1 MTRVYH
7 AHAGFMT
14 YLLIV
19 VLIYIALCFVAPD
32 TANQVLIDLHKLTMA
47 VKV

>member
-1 MTRVYH
+1 MTRVIH
-7 AHAGFMT
+7 VHAGFMT

-19 VLIYIALCFVAPD
+19 VLIFIALCFVAPD
-32 TANQVLIDLHKLTMA
+32 TANEVLIDLHKLTLA